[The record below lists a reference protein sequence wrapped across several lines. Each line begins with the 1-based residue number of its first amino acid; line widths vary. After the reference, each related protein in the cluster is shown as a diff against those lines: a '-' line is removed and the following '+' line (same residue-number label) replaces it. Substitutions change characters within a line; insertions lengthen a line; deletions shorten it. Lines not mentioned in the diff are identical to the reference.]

1 MGVWESLVR
10 GRETMNVPDE
20 REEQRLVE
28 AARCGDAQAFERLMA
43 PYESLLYNVAYR
55 ILGDGEAAADA
66 IQETLLSVYQA
77 LDAFRGGS
85 FKAWLLRIVTNA
97 CYDQLRRRRRRPTS
111 SLEALLVGARV
122 HRAFMERVEDPE
134 EYVIRRDLGRMI
146 QRGLR
151 LLNHDQRVA
160 VVLSDIHG
168 LSYPE
173 IAEITG
179 VPVGTVKSR
188 ISRGRARLRDYL
200 RSQGTLV
207 PYRRLSPQPT

>member
-1 MGVWESLVR
+1 MN
-10 GRETMNVPDE
+10 GRDE
-20 REEQRLVE
+20 QEEQQLIE
-28 AARCGDAQAFERLMA
+28 SARSGDARAFAALMA
-43 PYESLLYNVAYR
+43 PYQSLLYNAAYR

-66 IQETLLSVYQA
+66 TQEALLSVYRS
-77 LDAFRGGS
+77 LGTFRGGS
-85 FKAWLLRIVTNA
+85 FRAWLLRIITNA
-97 CYDQLRRRRRRPTS
+97 CYDHLRRKQRRPTS

-122 HRAFMERVEDPE
+122 HRAFTESIEDPE
-134 EYVIRRDLGRMI
+134 DYVIRRDLGRTI

-151 LLNHDQRVA
+151 LLNDDQRIA
-160 VVLSDIHG
+160 IVLSDIHG

-200 RSQGTLV
+200 LGQEMLV
-207 PYRRLSPQPT
+207 PHRYLTPQPA

>member
-1 MGVWESLVR
+1 MSDWDGH
-10 GRETMNVPDE
+10 G
-20 REEQRLVE
+20 EEEKLIE
-28 AARCGDAQAFERLMA
+28 AAREGDARAFATLMA
-43 PYESLLYNVAYR
+43 PYQGLLYNTAYR

-66 IQETLLSVYQA
+66 TQETLLSVYRA
-77 LDAFRGGS
+77 LDRFRGGS

-97 CYDQLRRRRRRPTS
+97 CYDHLRRKQRRPTS
-111 SLEALLVGARV
+111 SLEVLLVGTRV
-122 HRAFMERVEDPE
+122 HRAFIESMEDPE
-134 EYVIRRDLGRMI
+134 DYVIRRDLGRII

-151 LLNHDQRVA
+151 LLNDDQRVA
-160 VVLSDIHG
+160 IVLSDIHG

-200 RSQGTLV
+200 LKQDAIV
-207 PYRRLSPQPT
+207 PRRYLAPQPV

>member
-1 MGVWESLVR
+1 
-10 GRETMNVPDE
+10 MNAPDDQ
-20 REEQRLVE
+20 EEQRLVE
-28 AARCGDAQAFERLMA
+28 AARNGDAQAFEALMA
-43 PYESLLYNVAYR
+43 PYQSLLYNVAYR

-66 IQETLLSVYQA
+66 TQETLFSVYRA
-77 LDAFRGGS
+77 LDDFRGGS

-97 CYDQLRRRRRRPTS
+97 CYDQLRHKQRRPTS
-111 SLEALLVGARV
+111 SLEALLIGSRM
-122 HRAFMERVEDPE
+122 HHIFTEKIEDPE
-134 EYVIRRDLGRMI
+134 EYVIRRDLGRII

-151 LLNHDQRVA
+151 LLNQDQRVA
-160 VVLSDIHG
+160 IVLSDIYG

-200 RSQGTLV
+200 QGQEALV
-207 PYRRLSPQPT
+207 PRRYLTPQPV